1 MEEKEI
7 MISFTKEE
15 WREVAASCRVAAHV
29 VMMHEPSLK
38 DMMEAVRLACIMTK
52 ISETLK
58 ETEE

>member
-7 MISFTKEE
+7 TISFTKEE
-15 WREVAASCRVAAHV
+15 WRAVAASCGVAAH

-38 DMMEAVRLACIMTK
+38 DMMEAVRLSYIMTK
-52 ISETLK
+52 VAETLK

>member
-15 WREVAASCRVAAHV
+15 WRAIVASCGLAAH

-38 DMMEAVRLACIMTK
+38 NMMEAVRLSYIMTEVSNK
-52 ISETLK
+52 LK

>member
-15 WREVAASCRVAAHV
+15 WRAIMASCGMAAH
-29 VMMHEPSLK
+29 VMMHEPSMK
-38 DMMEAVRLACIMTK
+38 DMMEAVRLAYIMAK
-52 ISETLK
+52 VSNTLK